1 NRRGLQLAVGGRQ
14 RLSGDAAVP
23 GLKFALQEVGEDAQS
38 GKVAFG
44 RWHRDEAGPLV
55 NDREGGIQVE
65 QRYPRMNL
73 PARTTREG
81 GGVAAAQL
89 EGIAGVGNGLVG
101 LSNDHAIDAHAT
113 RENPLFGAT
122 LRSLR

>member
-1 NRRGLQLAVGGRQ
+1 
-14 RLSGDAAVP
+14 
-23 GLKFALQEVGEDAQS
+23 
-38 GKVAFG
+38 
-44 RWHRDEAGPLV
+44 
-55 NDREGGIQVE
+55 
-65 QRYPRMNL
+65 MNL

-122 LRSLR
+122 LRSLRMLAQQPIQQGAGVRFDRGSDHPASPSSRSALDPFTLDPISGCAAGIMWSG